1 MVVPKLRHHLCQILF
16 KGQFLRTYEVD
27 NTALGTTFSSE
38 NVTPCLGKRLLKNY
52 KGKEKSAMYWD
63 LDLLM
68 FLGYSRG
75 KVTIELAD
83 HLLVSQVTLFQMPLS
98 LMNMQR

>member
-1 MVVPKLRHHLCQILF
+1 M
-16 KGQFLRTYEVD
+16 
-27 NTALGTTFSSE
+27 
-38 NVTPCLGKRLLKNY
+38 TPCLVKRLLKND
-52 KGKEKSAMYWD
+52 KGKEKSAMYLD

-68 FLGYSRG
+68 FPGYSRG

-83 HLLVSQVTLFQMPLS
+83 HLLISQITLFQMPLG